1 MLRRLEILSK
11 NHPYVVQGLVAGSLQ
26 VVGDVICQ
34 TIIEKKKKVDSTRCC
49 EFFGLGFLTGIVLHK
64 WYRVLDSNFRRP
76 RPFANAVSKVAANQ
90 CLFSPIFL
98 YLSVG
103 FIGLLKS
110 GDWREVGEMI
120 DRELAGI
127 LIADIKLWPV
137 VQFVNFYFMPLHL
150 QVAFNSA
157 VAVVWNTYFSMKTYG
172 QETTTPERRLDEEK
186 TPINATVL
194 VPQDTFLT
202 KIK

>member
-1 MLRRLEILSK
+1 MLRRLEIFCK

-26 VVGDVICQ
+26 VAGDVICQ
-34 TIIEKKKKVDSTRCC
+34 RFIEKKEKLDVTRCC
-49 EFFGLGFLTGIVLHK
+49 DFFGLGYFTGVVLHK
-64 WYRVLDSNFRRP
+64 WYRVLDKNFQKP

-98 YLSVG
+98 FVSVG
-103 FIGLLKS
+103 AIGYLKS

-127 LIADIKLWPV
+127 LVADVKLWPV
-137 VQFVNFYFMPLHL
+137 VQFVNFYFMPLYL
-150 QVAFNSA
+150 QVAFNSTVA
-157 VAVVWNTYFSMKTYG
+157 VAWNTYFSMMTHG
-172 QETTTPERRLDEEK
+172 QDAVGLERRLDCEK
-186 TPINATVL
+186 TPINETIPI
-194 VPQDTFLT
+194 PQDTFLT

>member
-1 MLRRLEILSK
+1 M
-11 NHPYVVQGLVAGSLQ
+11 VAGSLQ
-26 VVGDVICQ
+26 VAGDVICQ
-34 TIIEKKKKVDSTRCC
+34 TLVEKKKKLDLPRCC
-49 EFFGLGFLTGIVLHK
+49 QFFGLGFLTGVVLHK
-64 WYRVLDSNFRRP
+64 WYLVLDQNFKRP
-76 RPFANAVSKVAANQ
+76 RRFASAVSKVAANQ

-103 FIGLLKS
+103 IIGFMKS
-110 GDWREVGEMI
+110 GDLREVGELI

-127 LIADIKLWPV
+127 LVADVKLWPV

-150 QVAFNSA
+150 QVAYNSA
-157 VAVVWNTYFSMKTYG
+157 VAVAWNTYFSLKTYG
-172 QETTTPERRLDEEK
+172 QEAVGHEKCFTGEK
-186 TPINATVL
+186 TPITEHIP